1 MPTIV
6 VPYRGRGGK
15 RRLAPLD
22 DEAREVVAAAMLSHV
37 VAAAT
42 AVGRTL
48 VVAAGLPR
56 GLADA
61 PVELVDDPGRGQGA
75 AVAAALA
82 HVAGGPALV
91 VNADLP
97 CATPR
102 DLLAL
107 LGELP
112 EGGLAVAAA
121 AEGRTNAR
129 ALAPPSLFE
138 PVYGPGSAGRFLAL
152 APEPELARTSS
163 VPALA
168 DDVDTLD
175 DLLRLRPRLGPS
187 TTRAL
192 ALLDLHAGAAA

>member
-22 DEAREVVAAAMLSHV
+22 DEAREAVAAAMLADV

-48 VVAAGLPR
+48 VVARALPT
-56 GLADA
+56 GLAA
-61 PVELVDDPGRGQGA
+61 LPVELVEDPGRGQGA
-75 AVAAALA
+75 AVAAALD
-82 HVAGGPALV
+82 HVAEGPALV

-121 AEGRTNAR
+121 ADGTTNAL
-129 ALAPPSLFE
+129 ALSSPSLFE
-138 PVYGPGSAGRFLAL
+138 PVYGPGSAARFLAL
-152 APEPELARTSS
+152 APARRAS

-175 DLLRLRPRLGPS
+175 DLLRLRRRLGPA
-187 TTRAL
+187 TAHAL
-192 ALLDLHAGAAA
+192 ARLGLHAGAAA

>member
-6 VPYRGRGGK
+6 VPYRGHGGK

-22 DEAREVVAAAMLSHV
+22 DDAREVVAAAMLSDV
-37 VAAAT
+37 VTAAT
-42 AVGRTL
+42 ALGRTL
-48 VVAAGLPR
+48 VVADALPPA
-56 GLADA
+56 LADA
-61 PVELVDDPGRGQGA
+61 PVELVADPGRGQGA
-75 AVAAALA
+75 AVAAALD

-121 AEGRTNAR
+121 ADGTTNALV
-129 ALAPPSLFE
+129 LASPSLFE
-138 PVYGPGSAGRFLAL
+138 PVYGPGSARRFLAL
-152 APEPELARTSS
+152 APAPGLARSAS

-175 DLLRLRPRLGPS
+175 DLLRLAQRLGPA
-187 TTRAL
+187 TAL
-192 ALLDLHAGAAA
+192 ALAGLDLHAGAAA